1 MRETVNRLLRQ
12 AAGAPLGW
20 IVTAIGAALLVVGW
34 YGVSGESVVAKQV
47 PYLASATVP
56 GAALLVAGLLIA
68 ARHHPGERDRQ
79 LLTDLHAA
87 LLEPEPLEPEPLE
100 PEPPA
105 AETRPD
111 GGLWATAN
119 GTTYHRPGC
128 TLARYGAARLTPAQ
142 ARERGLTPCSVCD
155 PDEPDS

>member
-1 MRETVNRLLRQ
+1 MAMRETVNRLLRQ

-56 GAALLVAGLLIA
+56 GAALVVAGLLIA

-79 LLTDLHAA
+79 LLADLHAA
-87 LLEPEPLEPEPLE
+87 LLEPS
-100 PEPPA
+100 PA
-105 AETRPD
+105 EAEAPTD
-111 GGLWATAN
+111 GGVWATAN

-128 TLARYGAARLTPAQ
+128 TLARYGAQRLTPAQ
-142 ARERGLTPCSVCD
+142 ARERGLTACSVCD
-155 PDEPDS
+155 PDEPDA

>member
-20 IVTAIGAALLVVGW
+20 IVTAVGAALLVVGW
-34 YGVSGESVVAKQV
+34 YGVSGESVVAKQL

-56 GAALLVAGLLIA
+56 GAALVVAGLLIA

-79 LLTDLHAA
+79 LLADLHAA
-87 LLEPEPLEPEPLE
+87 LLEPEP
-100 PEPPA
+100 PA
-105 AETRPD
+105 AETPTD

-128 TLARYGAARLTPAQ
+128 TLAKYGAARLTPAQ
-142 ARERGLTPCSVCD
+142 VRERGLTPCSVCD
-155 PDEPDS
+155 PDS